1 MYLAP
6 GCLSLLGPVFFGAQC
21 EQWVPRSHFLT
32 QRSLPHLAQGSKNM
46 TQSPARPMVDALAV
60 SPACGGCSPVNVIG
74 LVSSAR
80 HRAAQERHSLSLST
94 MRFQRAFPQ
103 FGQATQVT
111 KFSPVSPTSYDLRIS
126 PVFGVSTVLL
136 RVVPC

>member
-1 MYLAP
+1 MYLVP
-6 GCLSLLGPVFFGAQC
+6 GCLSLLGPVCLGAQC

-46 TQSPARPMVDALAV
+46 TQSPARPIVDALAV
-60 SPACGGCSPVNVIG
+60 SPACGVRPPVNVMG

-80 HRAAQERHSLSLST
+80 NRAAQERHNLSLST
-94 MRFQRAFPQ
+94 MRFQRTFPQ

-111 KFSPVSPTSYDLRIS
+111 KFSPLSPTSYDLRIS
-126 PVFGVSTVLL
+126 PIFGVPTLL
-136 RVVPC
+136 FRAVSC